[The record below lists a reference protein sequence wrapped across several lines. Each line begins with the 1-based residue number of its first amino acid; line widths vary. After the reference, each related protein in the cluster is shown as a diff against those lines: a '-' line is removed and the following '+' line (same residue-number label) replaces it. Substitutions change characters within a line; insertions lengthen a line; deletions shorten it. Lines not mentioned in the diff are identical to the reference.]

1 MKTTLNTQVK
11 GVTFEL
17 SLVEALAFLKDPSR
31 VQHEVM
37 SMLKGGKVDVSDY
50 ENNPGAEKES
60 EPRPEPEGE
69 VCPYCRVRFQS
80 LAIHLGR
87 GCKQDPDRK

>member
-17 SLVEALAFLKDPSR
+17 SLLEALAFLKDPSK
-31 VQHEVM
+31 VQSEVM
-37 SMLKGGKVDVSDY
+37 SMLRGGKVDVSDF
-50 ENNPGAEKES
+50 ENNPG
-60 EPRPEPEGE
+60 PIEPELELDGD
-69 VCPYCRVRFQS
+69 VCPHCRVRFQRIN
-80 LAIHLGR
+80 IHLAR